1 MITDERAYDI
11 LQLDNT
17 ATSEELL
24 AKYENLKTE
33 YKRMREE
40 TEDLKT
46 KLAYQL
52 KQIELDD
59 AYLYLRKLQKI

>member
-17 ATSEELL
+17 ASSEELL
-24 AKYENLKTE
+24 AKYENLKME

-40 TEDLKT
+40 TDDLKT